1 MKKPRRILIGLRSE
15 DHAVELADLACRT
28 AARNATVFLI
38 HVIELPDTTPLD
50 ADVPDLEKEARAILR
65 AAERVV
71 RRSGLKAESVTLRAH
86 RADTALLDELKTRN
100 VELGIFGY
108 HHQRTLSEML
118 LGTVAQ
124 HLTKNAPCHLLMAI
138 PPRP

>member
-1 MKKPRRILIGLRSE
+1 MKRPRRILIGLRSE

-28 AARNATVFLI
+28 SARNATVFLA

-50 ADVPDLEKEARAILR
+50 ADVPDLEKAARKILR
-65 AAERVV
+65 TAERVV
-71 RRSGLKAESVTLRAH
+71 RRCNLKTESLILRAH
-86 RADTALLDELKTRN
+86 SADAALLDELKERN

-124 HLTKNAPCHLLMAI
+124 HLTKHAPCHLLMAI

>member
-71 RRSGLKAESVTLRAH
+71 RRSGLKVCSNELSVIPI
-86 RADTALLDELKTRN
+86 
-100 VELGIFGY
+100 GS
-108 HHQRTLSEML
+108 RTLARRISGKGALSMSMRASCM
-118 LGTVAQ
+118 TV
-124 HLTKNAPCHLLMAI
+124 M
-138 PPRP
+138 PPPE

>member
-1 MKKPRRILIGLRSE
+1 MRKPRRILIGLRTE
-15 DHAVELADLACRT
+15 DHAVELADLACRMG
-28 AARNATVFLI
+28 ARNATVFLV

-50 ADVPDLEKEARAILR
+50 ADVPDLEESARDITR
-65 AAERVV
+65 IAERVV
-71 RRSGLKAESVTLRAH
+71 RRCGLKSEIVILRAH
-86 RADTALLDELKTRN
+86 RADEALLDELKSRN
-100 VELGIFGY
+100 IELGVFGY
-108 HHQRTLSEML
+108 HHQRTLSELL